1 MVVKTWEKLE
11 KKGGFTTMIRGQYN
25 GITILFGQKFSLEFE
40 KQYYELQW
48 ERSLNL
54 YTFGG

>member
-40 KQYYELQW
+40 KQYYELQ
-48 ERSLNL
+48 
-54 YTFGG
+54 